1 MASRIASGESKRP
14 TSHHHA
20 AQGPWQQHQYFQ
32 QPQTQNANVV
42 HGSLARSG
50 SGRKPPPPV
59 LALPQ
64 HSQAAHSGQ
73 SIHASLA
80 RSASGRNGPVNP
92 APVVAQK
99 PLPIAPGQQRQQPF
113 PPQNSGLS
121 PQMRSLDVKP
131 PAGNSPASSTSG
143 TLANTPSSTSNASIP
158 RRTVSRNPS
167 SGHVGG
173 FSEPPPPTDSVS
185 PRSYEGHHH
194 ISQNQHNYNP
204 HNNNG
209 PVPQQS
215 RQAPHHHQQHHGPDH
230 SHHGGHQQIRTN
242 FAATPSPA
250 PSPAVP
256 ATPVPGQSMFGLDD
270 PPETASL
277 MLTKGYS
284 HEFPAKNSRNHGVE
298 AAGSKP
304 KKKEWWEPRGT
315 PTMPTLEGGVPGL
328 SAETLEI
335 LAPTQPHDTSNDHKN
350 GSGSEYAG
358 SMRSPGIPGRRSS
371 VSNSFADRSG
381 GFAETSDFGA
391 PPKPRSDSVDESVP
405 FHFPGG
411 GMVGA
416 EGFGLLPQPR
426 DIPPRGPSRLASNAF
441 LPEAGGPT
449 VAVQEPF
456 TAHVPT
462 IPRDIQHDIPL
473 PIQAQPFLFP
483 AQTIAREPTPV
494 YGQQQQQQPP
504 SQLHPTITR
513 RKSSFGVN
521 EGFGPIGS
529 IISRDQPPASE
540 YYGQNGGGT
549 LNRDPFANP
558 VHRPVTPSSSYT
570 YPENVSVDFVA
581 PGPRNLSLRKKLF
594 NWSGVITG
602 TNTTKQTRPPSR
614 QRDIES
620 NLGPS
625 SPTHAAAE
633 ETLPRWNEN
642 AQPGYSMQ
650 QPPPQP
656 FGGAM
661 LDRGNLETLTR
672 QHANISPPTPSK
684 IDRYGNIARL
694 QRSQSTE
701 PMADP
706 YYPAQ
711 PPYNPTFNENQNFSS
726 FGTTG
731 EPWSHHPAIRDP
743 SSPLAPG
750 AQQQRPSTPQRSQ
763 PQWSSTLGRAGSEP
777 EQMHQRS
784 ASLHYRTGSGVNAT
798 TPEAP
803 NSWTQPPVP
812 TVDESSMQRAQRA
825 PPVPQQTVPSQP
837 ITKPAQS
844 LDVPTGTLNHSSSQ
858 GSMRLYAPAEYQQP
872 QIPHAAPNPPPE
884 LGAVTR
890 ETAQNIPTLPQADVA
905 SDMRCPLCNQT
916 ADRPVRMASC
926 CSGIACYNCYW
937 RWAAHSRLC
946 PFCRTVLSGI
956 TSVAASKAAN
966 AQVVDMQLVQCA
978 ANGCGW
984 VGARKNLK
992 EHLSECAFRQ
1002 GNVSSVKIITEGEE
1016 KGDEISEGEV
1026 SDLEEGEE
1034 REGKE
1039 QSGGGANEKSA
1050 YGMPRRRSHR
1060 SLVVPVNSATRQRV
1074 MFRRL
1079 SVSSAGGNMS
1089 DVPLSRASSRQSS
1102 TTSPIAEEPDVTYVD
1117 NSGNQGP
1124 FGHPIDITQLRFRD
1138 IVGDCSDTNSDF
1150 DSHVAAT
1157 GGSVTSNGL
1166 DTNAVR
1172 WSATSS
1178 IGESSP
1184 SISSQRLPTRSPYSG
1199 VNQPPWIIHQ
1209 PRPSASR
1216 MLAKARVPTRSAMS
1230 AKSKNDPS
1238 GSLGRPS
1245 PSSTTPSGSLG
1256 RPSPSSTTPTTS
1268 PSSQPQGSLGAFG
1281 TWMSSNGLSSAMPAP
1296 GSRRRSRRSFTGSSA
1311 SRSRSATP
1319 THLEDEEWAVDLDH
1333 DRGNSGPGGWG
1344 HSDRRVGGP
1353 PQGARDIL
1361 LPPLRPL
1368 SPLMPELDV
1377 L

>member
-1 MASRIASGESKRP
+1 MASRIANSESKRP

-20 AQGPWQQHQYFQ
+20 AQGSWQQHQYFQ
-32 QPQTQNANVV
+32 QPQAQNANVV
-42 HGSLARSG
+42 HGSLARSV
-50 SGRKPPPPV
+50 SGRNPPPPV
-59 LALPQ
+59 PVALPQ
-64 HSQAAHSGQ
+64 HTQAAHSGQ

-92 APVVAQK
+92 VSVVTQK
-99 PLPIAPGQQRQQPF
+99 PLPIAPGQQRQQPL
-113 PPQNSGLS
+113 PQHNSGLS

-131 PAGNSPASSTSG
+131 PAGNSPTSSTSG
-143 TLANTPSSTSNASIP
+143 TIANTPSSTSNASIP

-173 FSEPPPPTDSVS
+173 FSDPPPPTDSVS
-185 PRSYEGHHH
+185 PYDGQNV
-194 ISQNQHNYNP
+194 SQNQHNYNH
-204 HNNNG
+204 HNNIG

-215 RQAPHHHQQHHGPDH
+215 RQAHHHHYHHGPDH
-230 SHHGGHQQIRTN
+230 SHHPQIRTKN

-250 PSPAVP
+250 PATAVP

-284 HEFPAKNSRNHGVE
+284 HEFPVKTSRSHNHGGE
-298 AAGSKP
+298 AVGRP
-304 KKKEWWEPRGT
+304 KKKEWWEPKGT
-315 PTMPTLEGGVPGL
+315 PTIPILEGGVPGL

-335 LAPTQPHDTSNDHKN
+335 LAPTQPHDSSNDHKS

-358 SMRSPGIPGRRSS
+358 SMRSPGNPGRRSS
-371 VSNSFADRSG
+371 GSNSFAERSG
-381 GFAETSDFGA
+381 GFNETSDFGA
-391 PPKPRSDSVDESVP
+391 PVKPRADSVDESTP
-405 FHFPGG
+405 FHVRNGSQSSLLGG

-426 DIPPRGPSRLASNAF
+426 DIPPRGPSRSASNA
-441 LPEAGGPT
+441 LLSDAGQPS
-449 VAVQEPF
+449 VPVQEAFIPP
-456 TAHVPT
+456 VPT
-462 IPRDIQHDIPL
+462 ISRDVHHEIPM
-473 PIQAQPFLFP
+473 PMQPQPFLFP

-494 YGQQQQQQPP
+494 YVQQQQPTV
-504 SQLHPTITR
+504 QVHPTITR
-513 RKSSFGVN
+513 QKSGFGVN
-521 EGFGPIGS
+521 EGFGAVGS
-529 IISRDQPPASE
+529 TLPREPPPGSE

-549 LNRDPFANP
+549 LNRDPFAND
-558 VHRPVTPSSSYT
+558 VQRPVTPSSSYT
-570 YPENVSVDFVA
+570 YPENVSADFVA

-602 TNTTKQTRPPSR
+602 GNNTKQTRPPSR

-625 SPTHAAAE
+625 SPTQAATE

-642 AQPGYSMQ
+642 GQPGYAMQ
-650 QPPPQP
+650 QPPQP
-656 FGGAM
+656 FAGAT
-661 LDRGNLETLTR
+661 LDRRNLETLTR

-706 YYPAQ
+706 YYAGQ
-711 PPYNPTFNENQNFSS
+711 PPYNQAFNENQNFSS

-731 EPWSHHPAIRDP
+731 EPWSHHPAIREP
-743 SSPLAPG
+743 SSPLPPG
-750 AQQQRPSTPQRSQ
+750 VPQQYTQQQRPSTPQRAQ
-763 PQWSSTLGRAGSEP
+763 PQWSSTLGRSGNEP

-784 ASLHYRTGSGVNAT
+784 ASLHYRTGSGQNV

-803 NSWTQPPVP
+803 NAWSQPPVP
-812 TVDESSMQRAQRA
+812 VDESLMQRAQRA
-825 PPVPQQTVPSQP
+825 PPAPQQPVPPQP
-837 ITKPAQS
+837 IVKPTQS
-844 LDVPTGTLNHSSSQ
+844 LDVATGTLNHSSSQ
-858 GSMRLYAPAEYQQP
+858 GSMRLYAPAEYQHP
-872 QIPHAAPNPPPE
+872 QIPHTAPNPPPG
-884 LGAVTR
+884 LGVPK
-890 ETAQNIPTLPQADVA
+890 ETVQNIPTLSQQDVPG
-905 SDMRCPLCNQT
+905 DMRCPLCNQI

-926 CSGIACYNCYW
+926 CNGIACYNCYW

-946 PFCRTVLSGI
+946 PFCRTVLTGV
-956 TSVAASKAAN
+956 TAVAASKAAN
-966 AQVVDMQLVQCA
+966 AQSMDMQLVQCA
-978 ANGCGW
+978 AEGCGW

-992 EHLSECAFRQ
+992 VHLSECAFRQ
-1002 GNVSSVKIITEGEE
+1002 GNTSTVKIVREVEE
-1016 KGDEISEGEV
+1016 KGGELSEDEA
-1026 SDLEEGEE
+1026 SDLED
-1034 REGKE
+1034 GKDHDGKG
-1039 QSGGGANEKSA
+1039 QGGGGANEKTAHSL
-1050 YGMPRRRSHR
+1050 PRRRSHR

-1089 DVPLSRASSRQSS
+1089 DVPISRASSRQSS
-1102 TTSPIAEEPDVTYVD
+1102 ATSPIAEEPDVTYVD
-1117 NSGNQGP
+1117 NNGNQGP
-1124 FGHPIDITQLRFRD
+1124 FAHPVDITQLRFRD
-1138 IVGDCSDTNSDF
+1138 VVGDGSDTTSDF

-1157 GGSVTSNGL
+1157 GGSVTSNSL
-1166 DTNAVR
+1166 DPNAVR

-1178 IGESSP
+1178 IGEPSP
-1184 SISSQRLPTRSPYSG
+1184 SISSQRLPSRSPYSG

-1216 MLAKARVPTRSAMS
+1216 MLAKARVPTRSAMN

-1245 PSSTTPSGSLG
+1245 ASGTP
-1256 RPSPSSTTPTTS
+1256 PTTS

-1296 GSRRRSRRSFTGSSA
+1296 GSRRRSRRSFTGSSV

-1319 THLEDEEWAVDLDH
+1319 TRMEDEEWVIDLDH
-1333 DRGNSGPGGWG
+1333 DRSNSGPGGWG
-1344 HSDRRVGGP
+1344 HNDRRVDGP
-1353 PQGARDIL
+1353 TQGVTEDL